1 MKKALNHIFN
11 IGFLNSSAYGTL
23 KEIYEN
29 HVPRPKAMLAI
40 FFASFVYSL
49 VFSVGYIALNAIMI
63 ILTRLLVWGP
73 ISLLYIKSTM
83 TFHFDIQ
90 GFTLL
95 LQISLWLSFYIIV
108 ISTGWRQ
115 AQSKHEKSRNIF
127 WRLSQ
132 IKFISPFMWLF
143 LLQVFFLILPI
154 NLMDNP
160 FKTPLVIGFISN
172 LFIAPLMAWGA
183 YDFVMKAKS
192 KTT

>member
-23 KEIYEN
+23 KDIYEN
-29 HVPRPKAMLAI
+29 HAPRPKAMLAI

-127 WRLSQ
+127 GGLARL
-132 IKFISPFMWLF
+132 
-143 LLQVFFLILPI
+143 
-154 NLMDNP
+154 NL
-160 FKTPLVIGFISN
+160 
-172 LFIAPLMAWGA
+172 
-183 YDFVMKAKS
+183 
-192 KTT
+192 